1 MIPPVVPGK
10 NLLFTCWT
18 LARPGAGVR
27 IRDMSAQI
35 RPRRRLGAL
44 VITSTLIASGAA
56 AIAAG
61 PAGAASTSVV
71 ITEVYGGGGNSG
83 APYTNDYVELTNNS
97 AAPVDLTG
105 WTIQYASAAGTSWT
119 NKITLSGSIAPGA
132 VYLAQG
138 ASGGANGQ
146 PLPTP
151 DATGSVNMS
160 AASGK
165 VALVSS
171 TTSLSCATG
180 CATAPGV
187 IDFVGYGAA
196 NDFETSAAP
205 GTSNTTSVTRKVPT
219 ADADNNGA
227 EFAEGTPTPKALT
240 STPPDPDP
248 IDAKIHDIQGA
259 AHVSPLVGKL
269 VGNVT
274 GVVTAKSG
282 NGFWFQDPQPDDNPA
297 TSEGLFVFTSS
308 APAVAVGDTVTV
320 QGTVTEFRAGGS
332 GGVTNLSITEL
343 TQAKITV
350 TGQAAAPAPV
360 IVGAGGR
367 VPPSTVI
374 DDDST
379 GDVETTGTFEPAT
392 DGLDFWESLEGMW
405 TGISQPQV
413 TGPTSS
419 FRELSVVPAGAG
431 VRTARGGIVLQK
443 ADSNPERILLDDLLT
458 PIPDAKTGDKLAG
471 TVAGVV
477 DYAFGNFKL
486 LPTTTPAVIDGG
498 VKREATKASSPLQVS
513 VATFNVEN
521 LDPSDGAAKFDGL
534 AQAVV
539 RNLAAP
545 DIIGLEEVQDND
557 GATNSGTTAANVTL
571 DLLTAAIVKAGGP
584 KYAYRQIDPVNNAE
598 GGEPGGNIRVAFL
611 YRTDKPVKFVDR
623 AGGGPT
629 VPTTVT
635 TDRWGKPHLSS
646 SPGRVDPANPAWA
659 ATRVPLAGEFTW
671 LGQSLFVV
679 VNHFS
684 SKGGD
689 NPLWGRVQP
698 PVQLTAPKRH
708 EQARAVRGFVDQ
720 LLAKDKGAN
729 VIVLGDLNDFDFS
742 ETTDILVGAGKTA
755 LISLPRTLPL
765 KERYS
770 YVFEGNSQILDQ
782 ILISKNLQ
790 PASAYDIVH
799 MNAEFPDQIS
809 DHDPQVVRVIP
820 LPSWVH

>member
-1 MIPPVVPGK
+1 
-10 NLLFTCWT
+10 
-18 LARPGAGVR
+18 
-27 IRDMSAQI
+27 MSAQI

>member
-1 MIPPVVPGK
+1 MIPRALVGNNQV
-10 NLLFTCWT
+10 FTYWT
-18 LARPGAGVR
+18 LAGTCPGVR
-27 IRDMSAQI
+27 LRDMSAQI

-56 AIAAG
+56 VVSAV

-83 APYTNDYVELTNNS
+83 APYTNDFVELTNNS
-97 AAPVDLTG
+97 SAPVDLTG

-119 NKITLSGSIAPGA
+119 NKITLTGSIAPGG

-205 GTSNTTSVTRKVPT
+205 GTSNTTSDTRKVPT
-219 ADADNNGA
+219 TDADNNGT
-227 EFAEGTPTPKALT
+227 EFAEGAPTPKALT

-248 IDAKIHDIQGA
+248 IDAKIHDVQGA
-259 AHVSPLVGKL
+259 AHLSPLAGKV

-274 GVVTAKSG
+274 GVVIAKSG

-308 APAVAVGDTVTV
+308 APTVSVGDAVTV
-320 QGTVTEFRAGGS
+320 QGTVAEFRPGGA
-332 GGVTNLSITEL
+332 GGVTNLTTTEL

-350 TGQAAAPAPV
+350 TGTAAVPAPT
-360 IVGAGGR
+360 IVGPGGR

-374 DDDST
+374 DNDSS
-379 GDVETTGTFEPAT
+379 GDVETTGTFDPAQ

-405 TGISQPQV
+405 TGINKPEV

-431 VRTARGGIVLQK
+431 VRTVRGGIVLQK
-443 ADSNPERILLDDLLT
+443 TDSNPERILLDDLLV

-486 LPTTTPAVIDGG
+486 LPTTTPTVIDGG
-498 VKREATKASSPLQVS
+498 VKREATKASSLLQVS

-521 LDPSDGAAKFDGL
+521 LDPSDGDAKFDGL

-539 RNLAAP
+539 KNLAAP

-623 AGGGPT
+623 AGGGSA
-629 VPTTVT
+629 VATTVT
-635 TDRWGKPHLSS
+635 TDRFGRPHLSA

-689 NPLWGRVQP
+689 NPLWGRTQP
-698 PVQLTAPKRH
+698 PVQSSAPKRH
-708 EQARAVRGFVDQ
+708 EQAQAVRSFVDGIF
-720 LLAKDKGAN
+720 AKDKGAN

-742 ETTDILVGAGKTA
+742 ETTDILVGSGKTA
-755 LISLPRTLPL
+755 LIDMPRTLPL

-790 PASAYDIVH
+790 PASTYDVVH

-820 LPSWVH
+820 LPSWIH

>member
-1 MIPPVVPGK
+1 M
-10 NLLFTCWT
+10 
-18 LARPGAGVR
+18 
-27 IRDMSAQI
+27 
-35 RPRRRLGAL
+35 